1 MSKLACN
8 CGHIIRDQTDQLPFK
23 ATVVR
28 DQDEDRL
35 LHRIGNAAVELLAA
49 AKEGKLDQ
57 LLEDRFGTTWRPS
70 FQDAVEEIVT
80 RPYLEET
87 SMAYE
92 CEMCGRLW
100 INRKGSNE
108 FLSYAP
114 DSNQYEAVL
123 MSADVKADHEGQ

>member
-1 MSKLACN
+1 
-8 CGHIIRDQTDQLPFK
+8 
-23 ATVVR
+23 
-28 DQDEDRL
+28 
-35 LHRIGNAAVELLAA
+35 
-49 AKEGKLDQ
+49 
-57 LLEDRFGTTWRPS
+57 
-70 FQDAVEEIVT
+70 
-80 RPYLEET
+80 
-87 SMAYE
+87 MAYE